1 MRLHRSKAGGTQEED
16 GSIKILVKRA
26 TLVDWDDCDGNS
38 WSDCDHFYRLDVQSA
53 TMVDWDDCD
62 GNNWD
67 DCDHSQRLRRKWK
80 YLDLDVLRRFEG
92 YDTLLG

>member
-38 WSDCDHFYRLDVQSA
+38 WSDCDHYYRLDV
-53 TMVDWDDCD
+53 
-62 GNNWD
+62 
-67 DCDHSQRLRRKWK
+67 
-80 YLDLDVLRRFEG
+80 
-92 YDTLLG
+92 